1 MAGEPRTGGRIL
13 VDQLRLQGV
22 DTVFGVPGESYLEV
36 LDALHDTP
44 EIRFVICRQ
53 EGGAAMMATS
63 WGELTGRPGVAMV
76 TRGPGATNAS
86 AGVHIAQQDSVPMVL
101 FVGQIDRGSRER
113 DTFQEVD
120 YRQMFGGMAKWVAEI
135 DEAARIPEFV
145 HRAFATAMAGRPGP
159 VVLALPED
167 MLVETAT
174 VADGRRAVAVEPAP
188 SPDAMAELRRL
199 LAAAERPFVILGGGG
214 WSEDGVAAL
223 ASFLDANDLPAAC
236 GFRRQD
242 LLDNEHR
249 CYAGHIGL
257 GPNPKL
263 AARIKAADLVLA
275 IGARL
280 GETTSQSFTLLGVP
294 RPRQTFVH
302 VHNDPQELGRV
313 YQADLAIPSGLNA
326 FAHAAAELAP
336 LQHRPWAQAT
346 ADAHAEELAW
356 RAPTRI
362 AGSLQLGE
370 IVAALRRAQLPPDTI
385 VTNGAGN
392 YAIWANRHFAYRGL
406 GTQLAPT
413 SGSMGYGLPAAVAAK
428 LAHPDRPV
436 ICFAGDG
443 CFLMTGQELA
453 TAVQYELAHH
463 RGRGRQR
470 HVRHHPHAPG
480 ARAPRPRVGHG
491 APQPGLRGARPR
503 LWRLWR
509 PRRDHRGVRP
519 RLCRGSGLRPT
530 GPPPPDPR
538 PRGDHA
544 ARHLDRPA
552 RAGPRRRAI
561 AASHR
566 RQVPLVLGRR
576 DPRLWNR
583 SRSPWRTAA
592 NSLQKRSPNQV
603 GSRSASRN
611 AVSAASQVS
620 GSMTGDWA

>member
-1 MAGEPRTGGRIL
+1 MAGDARTGGRIL

-53 EGGAAMMATS
+53 EGGAAMMATA

-120 YRQMFGGMAKWVAEI
+120 YRHMFGGMAKWVAEI
-135 DEAARIPEFV
+135 EDAARIPEFV

-174 VADGRRAVAVEPAP
+174 VPDGRAAVAAEPAP
-188 SPDAMAELRRL
+188 QPEAMAELSRL
-199 LAAAERPFVILGGGG
+199 LAGAERPFVILGGGG
-214 WSEDGVAAL
+214 WTEAGVAAL
-223 ASFLDANDLPAAC
+223 ASFLDANDLPAAS

-242 LLDNEHR
+242 LLDNGHR

-280 GETTSQSFTLLGVP
+280 GETTSQSFTLLDVP

-302 VHNDPQELGRV
+302 VHNDPEELGRV

-326 FAHAAAELAP
+326 FAQAAAALSP
-336 LQHRPWAQAT
+336 LSPRPWAEAT
-346 ADAHAEELAW
+346 AAAHAEELAW
-356 RAPTRI
+356 HAPTRI
-362 AGSLQLGE
+362 TGKLQLGE
-370 IVAALRRAQLPPDTI
+370 IVASLRRRLPADAI
-385 VTNGAGN
+385 ITNGAGN

-428 LAHPDRPV
+428 YAHPERP
-436 ICFAGDG
+436 
-443 CFLMTGQELA
+443 
-453 TAVQYELAHH
+453 
-463 RGRGRQR
+463 
-470 HVRHHPHAPG
+470 
-480 ARAPRPRVGHG
+480 
-491 APQPGLRGARPR
+491 
-503 LWRLWR
+503 
-509 PRRDHRGVRP
+509 
-519 RLCRGSGLRPT
+519 
-530 GPPPPDPR
+530 
-538 PRGDHA
+538 
-544 ARHLDRPA
+544 
-552 RAGPRRRAI
+552 
-561 AASHR
+561 
-566 RQVPLVLGRR
+566 
-576 DPRLWNR
+576 
-583 SRSPWRTAA
+583 
-592 NSLQKRSPNQV
+592 
-603 GSRSASRN
+603 
-611 AVSAASQVS
+611 
-620 GSMTGDWA
+620 